1 MYINIGKILR
11 RLSIVVG
18 ILVLVL
24 GVIIFALSKTATEQS
39 SGTLLALFGLMLL
52 WFTIWLQRTAPVP
65 SNTATTSTSARN
77 SSNANTSIPPKQYQ
91 EPPQANDNLRRRA

>member
-52 WFTIWLQRTAPVP
+52 WFIIWLQRTAPVA
-65 SNTATTSTSARN
+65 STTTATSTSARN
-77 SSNANTSIPPKQYQ
+77 SGNANTSTPLKQHQ
-91 EPPQANDNLRRRA
+91 EPPRAHDNLRRRA

>member
-52 WFTIWLQRTAPVP
+52 WFTIWLQRTAP
-65 SNTATTSTSARN
+65 SNTTATSTSARN
-77 SSNANTSIPPKQYQ
+77 SSNASTSITTKQHQ
-91 EPPQANDNLRRRA
+91 EPPRAHDNLRRRA

>member
-52 WFTIWLQRTAPVP
+52 WFTIWLQRTAPP
-65 SNTATTSTSARN
+65 RSTTLS
-77 SSNANTSIPPKQYQ
+77 TSIPPKQHQ